1 MKKDWTY
8 KKLGEVAETYR
19 GLTYSKADEAVSS
32 SKGVL
37 RSNNIDLVTHQLN
50 FDEIK
55 YLREDFVVPE
65 EKKVKKNSIFIC
77 MSNGSMQH
85 LGKVAYIDKD
95 YDFAFGGFM
104 GLIVPKEDICSKY
117 VYYALLSPNFI
128 TEILKN
134 GKGANI
140 NNLRFTDV
148 EQYSL
153 PIPPIS
159 IQESI
164 VRELDAI
171 HGILE
176 KKQEQLRELDNLA
189 QAIFYDMFGDPI
201 TNPMGWE
208 IKKLGECFPYIKNG
222 ANIKQDRN
230 AGGIPITRIETL
242 SGGVFNRH
250 KLGYAD
256 IFELGKY
263 EHYVLSDGDLLL
275 SHINSKIYIGR
286 TVEYKK
292 YGNEQ
297 IIHGMNLLCLK
308 ADKEILSST
317 YFAYFTHC
325 EKFKNDIARIRKD
338 AVNQSSISISDLK
351 NFSLPLPPLSLQQSF
366 AAKIEAIEA
375 QKQAVQQSIR
385 EVEALLAERM
395 DHYFS

>member
-8 KKLGEVAETYR
+8 KKLGEVTKIKTGKLDANASSEDGIYPFFTCSKEPLRISSYSYDCECVLVAGNGDLNVKYYKGKFDAYQRTYVIETTPDS
-19 GLTYSKADEAVSS
+19 GVMTYYMYHFFNKYIET
-32 SKGVL
+32 L
-37 RSNNIDLVTHQLN
+37 RQKSIGGI
-50 FDEIK
+50 IK
-55 YLREDFVVPE
+55 YI
-65 EKKVKKNSIFIC
+65 K
-77 MSNGSMQH
+77 
-85 LGKVAYIDKD
+85 LGD
-95 YDFAFGGFM
+95 
-104 GLIVPKEDICSKY
+104 L
-117 VYYALLSPNFI
+117 
-128 TEILKN
+128 TEATI
-134 GKGANI
+134 
-140 NNLRFTDV
+140 
-148 EQYSL
+148 

-189 QAIFYDMFGDPI
+189 QAIFYEMFGDPI

-385 EVEALLAERM
+385 EVEALLAQRM
-395 DHYFS
+395 DHYFN